1 MSPGAQADVRI
12 TFVVYH
18 RIPGSNP
25 GRRSM
30 LDGKE
35 HVKGARVSRRLLRLE
50 IPVFPDRRMFRLHDA
65 TVDPDGPGSPAPP
78 DGALISV
85 TREQMWVASLQ
96 EIVSAQLLLEE
107 WDSAPPPFGEKWE
120 DEAKAVLYLRGA
132 VSIDMGTAGKAVDS
146 LKLAGGVG
154 DYVVRV
160 FARNRSEVPRRYRDS
175 HASCTAYGKLQHAR
189 IVKRNLLTDHRLPLC

>member
-1 MSPGAQADVRI
+1 
-12 TFVVYH
+12 
-18 RIPGSNP
+18 
-25 GRRSM
+25 
-30 LDGKE
+30 
-35 HVKGARVSRRLLRLE
+35 
-50 IPVFPDRRMFRLHDA
+50 MFRLHDS
-65 TVDPDGPGSPAPP
+65 TVDPDAPGSPLPP

-96 EIVSAQLLLEE
+96 EVVSVQLLLEE

-132 VSIDMGTAGKAVDS
+132 ISVDMGTAGKAVDH

-160 FARNRSEVPRRYRDS
+160 FARNRTEVTRRYADLCRGLDPLS
-175 HASCTAYGKLQHAR
+175 DEFEQARRTLDGLEQYLLQLWR
-189 IVKRNLLTDHRLPLC
+189 GS

>member
-1 MSPGAQADVRI
+1 
-12 TFVVYH
+12 
-18 RIPGSNP
+18 
-25 GRRSM
+25 
-30 LDGKE
+30 
-35 HVKGARVSRRLLRLE
+35 
-50 IPVFPDRRMFRLHDA
+50 MFRLHDA

-78 DGALISV
+78 EGTLISV

-96 EIVSAQLLLEE
+96 EIVSAQLLFEE

-132 VSIDMGTAGKAVDS
+132 VSIDMGPAGKAVES

-160 FARNRSEVPRRYRDS
+160 FARNRREVNRLYNELYERGVDPLSDEFQQARKNLEGHEQYL
-175 HASCTAYGKLQHAR
+175 LQLWR
-189 IVKRNLLTDHRLPLC
+189 EP